1 MCPRLDR
8 PSKKVMSPLKSAT
21 IIQSFLN
28 NYGICDAFHFQNL
41 RQGNFQVHQSYSRI
55 DNIFLDNKLLPYLQ
69 DCSYESKVVS
79 DHAPVVLGLNFAK
92 APPKNHQW
100 SFNTDSLKDK
110 DFVKFISSNI
120 SSFLE
125 INSTPGM
132 AYSSIWE
139 TLKCYLRGLI
149 ISYSSYK
156 NRERKKQLE
165 EWSGSITAIDTEYSL
180 NPSPNLYKERQILQT
195 KYDLLSTEEAK
206 TCFYV
211 LNIRSMNSVIYE
223 FTLDTPA

>member
-1 MCPRLDR
+1 M
-8 PSKKVMSPLKSAT
+8 
-21 IIQSFLN
+21 
-28 NYGICDAFHFQNL
+28 
-41 RQGNFQVHQSYSRI
+41 
-55 DNIFLDNKLLPYLQ
+55 
-69 DCSYESKVVS
+69 VS

-92 APPKNHQW
+92 APPKNYQW
-100 SFNTDSLKDK
+100 SFNTGLLKDK

-125 INSTPGM
+125 INSTLGM

-165 EWSGSITAIDTEYSL
+165 E
-180 NPSPNLYKERQILQT
+180 
-195 KYDLLSTEEAK
+195 
-206 TCFYV
+206 
-211 LNIRSMNSVIYE
+211 
-223 FTLDTPA
+223 